1 MYKPSYILGYKF
13 GTGMKQQQKY
23 PNKLLI
29 RNKEIFLFVCLF
41 LVEYIHQKAF
51 AQIFEGP
58 SLATTS

>member
-1 MYKPSYILGYKF
+1 MYKPSYISGYKF

-23 PNKLLI
+23 PIKLLI
-29 RNKEIFLFVCLF
+29 TNKQIFFVCLF